1 MHHGTAGHKAR
12 ANLLPRKRHAAEVER
27 EHAPAWESRLSRGAE
42 QSASL
47 EGRGVPKGLLHK
59 KAVSFSL
66 HSGCTRCASPVLV
79 TFKDQFARLNKGWVS
94 KLPPGA
100 DEELCTSS
108 HSGTGTFL
116 LFERT
121 GQENILL
128 F

>member
-1 MHHGTAGHKAR
+1 MI
-12 ANLLPRKRHAAEVER
+12 EQ
-27 EHAPAWESRLSRGAE
+27 EHAPPWESRLRQGAE
-42 QSASL
+42 ESASL
-47 EGRGVPKGLLHK
+47 EGQGLAKGLLHL

-94 KLPPGA
+94 KLSPGA
-100 DEELCTSS
+100 DKELCTSS

-121 GQENILL
+121 GQGNILL